1 MVLTKQILW
10 EIEMK
15 IGLITGGGDAPGL
28 NGIIKAAG
36 RTLLHEGHEVLG
48 ILNGF
53 EGIFEH
59 KVRKIVLGD
68 LHGLHAQAGTFLG
81 ASNKSQVDG
90 REDEF
95 VRKYKE
101 LGLDGLILAGGDGS
115 FRCMERVNKD
125 VNVIGVPKT
134 IDNDLPG
141 TDMSFGFDTACT
153 VVADAMEALWHTAEA
168 HERIFFVEAMGRTA
182 GWIALGGGLA
192 SYADAILIPER
203 PFSLEEL
210 KKFLVDKRKRKK
222 ALLIAVAEG
231 AHPIG
236 EDVVFL
242 SRSRDSNKN
251 DRLGGIAEQLATWV
265 EDGTGL
271 ECRHIVLGHLQRSHN
286 PTTTDRLLTLNMGV
300 RAAHLAI
307 KESWGQAVV
316 YRNGDIHNVPIHE
329 IMGAPRLVPE
339 GHAWIRKAHDLGIF
353 I

>member
-1 MVLTKQILW
+1 
-10 EIEMK
+10 MK

-36 RTLLHEGHEVLG
+36 RTLLHEGHQVLG

-59 KVRKIVLGD
+59 KVRDISIED

-95 VRKYKE
+95 IRKYKD

-115 FRCMERVNKD
+115 FRCMERVKQH

-203 PFSLEEL
+203 PFNPPEL
-210 KKFLVDKRKRKK
+210 QKFLVEKRQRKK
-222 ALLIAVAEG
+222 ALLISVAEG
-231 AHPIG
+231 AHPKG
-236 EDVVFL
+236 KDPTFMAL
-242 SRSRDSNKN
+242 SKDPNKN
-251 DRLGGIAEQLATWV
+251 DRLGGISEKLAHWL
-265 EDGTGL
+265 EDNTGL
-271 ECRHIVLGHLQRSHN
+271 ECRHIVLGHLQRSHS
-286 PTTTDRLLTLNMGV
+286 PTTTDRLLTLSMGV
-300 RAAHLAI
+300 RAAHLALR
-307 KESWGQAVV
+307 EEWGKAVV
-316 YRNGDIHNVPIHE
+316 FRNGDIENVSIDE
-329 IMGAPRLVPE
+329 IMGKPRTVPDN
-339 GHAWIRKAHDLGIF
+339 HPWIGKARDLGIF

>member
-1 MVLTKQILW
+1 
-10 EIEMK
+10 MK

-36 RTLLHEGHEVLG
+36 RTLLNAGHEVLG
-48 ILNGF
+48 IRNGF
-53 EGIFEH
+53 EGIFDNKTRE
-59 KVRKIVLGD
+59 ITQSD

-95 VRKYKE
+95 VQKYRQ

-115 FRCMERVNKD
+115 FRCMSNVRED

-153 VVADAMEALWHTAEA
+153 VVAEAMEALWHTAEA
-168 HERIFFVEAMGRTA
+168 HDRIFFVEAMGRTA

-203 PFSLEEL
+203 PFSSEAL
-210 KKFLVDKRKRKK
+210 KAFLLNKREQKK
-222 ALLIAVAEG
+222 AMLITVAEG
-231 AHPIG
+231 AHAVG
-236 EDVVFL
+236 EDPVFAA
-242 SRSRDSNKN
+242 RAKDPKRN
-251 DRLGGIAEQLATWV
+251 DRLGGIAEQLAHWL
-265 EDGTGL
+265 EDATGGEL
-271 ECRHIVLGHLQRSHN
+271 ECRHVVLGHLQRSHN
-286 PTTTDRLLTLNMGV
+286 PTTTDRLMTLNMGV
-300 RAAHLAI
+300 RAAHLAMQGA
-307 KESWGQAVV
+307 WGQAVV
-316 YRNGDIHNVPIHE
+316 YRKGDICNVPIRE
-329 IMGAPRLVPE
+329 IMGDARLIPPD
-339 GHAWIRKAHDLGIF
+339 HPWIQKAMDLDIF